1 MSEKTPFY
9 ITTPIYYPSA
19 KLHIGHAYCTTVADT
34 IARYKRLA
42 GFDVFFL
49 TGSDEHG
56 QKIQQAAEK
65 EGVTPLQYVDRI
77 VAGFQELWR
86 LLGISYDDFIRTSE
100 ERHYRLVQHIFQ
112 QIYDQGDIYKGA
124 YKGLYCTPCESY
136 WTKLQLDENGCCP
149 DCHRPVQEVSEEA
162 YFFRMSKYADRLI
175 QYIEEHP
182 EFIQPVSRKNEM
194 MNNFLKPGLQ
204 DLCVSRTS
212 FEWGIPVDFA
222 PGHVVYV
229 WLDALTNYTTGI
241 GYDADGNNGEL
252 YQKYWPADLHLI
264 GKDIVRFHTIYW
276 PIFLMALGE
285 PLPKQVFGHPWLL
298 QAGGKMSKSKGNV
311 LYADE
316 LVSFFGVDPVRY
328 FCLHEMPFENDGSI
342 SWDLMVERYNAD
354 LANVLG
360 NLVSRTIAMTN
371 KYFGGVVERPE
382 ANFSPEDVAL
392 DADLEKTVLDG
403 VKKIREKMDVLR
415 VADAMTE
422 LWNIFKRCNKYI
434 DETLPWALAKDE
446 SKQDRLKAVL
456 YHLTEALTI
465 ASSLLFSFMPET
477 SEKILKELG
486 TEKRELEAMDAFGLY
501 PSGTQVAA
509 EAEMLFRRLDPKEV
523 EAKLNAE
530 NAAAEEAAAEE
541 EKAEAPK
548 SDIQIPSK
556 PEVEYDAFAQC
567 EFRVCKVLKCE
578 EVPKSKKL
586 LCFRLDC
593 GGKEIQILSGIK
605 KWYPEPEKLVGKRVM
620 AIVNLKPARLAGM
633 ESQGM
638 LLSAADE
645 NGNLSLMTTMS
656 EDMPSGA
663 EIG

>member
-1 MSEKTPFY
+1 
-9 ITTPIYYPSA
+9 
-19 KLHIGHAYCTTVADT
+19 
-34 IARYKRLA
+34 
-42 GFDVFFL
+42 
-49 TGSDEHG
+49 
-56 QKIQQAAEK
+56 
-65 EGVTPLQYVDRI
+65 
-77 VAGFQELWR
+77 
-86 LLGISYDDFIRTSE
+86 
-100 ERHYRLVQHIFQ
+100 
-112 QIYDQGDIYKGA
+112 
-124 YKGLYCTPCESY
+124 
-136 WTKLQLDENGCCP
+136 
-149 DCHRPVQEVSEEA
+149 
-162 YFFRMSKYADRLI
+162 
-175 QYIEEHP
+175 
-182 EFIQPVSRKNEM
+182 
-194 MNNFLKPGLQ
+194 
-204 DLCVSRTS
+204 
-212 FEWGIPVDFA
+212 
-222 PGHVVYV
+222 VVYV

-252 YQKYWPADLHLI
+252 YKKYWPADLHLI

-382 ANFSPEDVAL
+382 ASFSPEDAAL

-465 ASSLLFSFMPET
+465 GASLLFSFMPET

-486 TEKRELEAMDAFGLY
+486 TEKRALEAMDTFGLY
-501 PSGTQVAA
+501 PSGTRVAA

-548 SDIQIPSK
+548 SEIQIPSK